1 MQAPDAERIGY
12 QDDSV
17 DLLQRF
23 QNTGDLLLH
32 QARRFGKFL
41 QRGRMSRVD
50 DMAHKQI
57 VEPCRRNGWRHSAIL
72 QGIQGS
78 LIRSS
83 RAPILYPDNVPELP
97 EVETVVRGLDKRVAG
112 DTIESVWIGSRKQTL
127 KSAAGLIVATLE
139 GKRIVRV
146 HRAGKHIVF
155 DLAGASGISGVKSSN
170 ASKSNA
176 SKKKSERSGRGRTRP
191 GASEQTA
198 QWIVHL
204 GMTGRLVVSEAPA
217 EIAKHTHLIAK
228 LASGRELRFID
239 PRMFGKLS
247 VHAGGFDPGGVEPLE
262 VDEGQFVALFRERK
276 TPIKSA
282 LLNQKLLRGVG
293 NIYADESLF
302 RAGIRPRRRA
312 SSISGK
318 QLSVLHRSVQEVL
331 REAIALG
338 GSSIS
343 DYVDADGEEGF
354 FQLQHKV
361 YGREGQPCLACATP
375 IRRVVLAGRSSHYC
389 SKCQK

>member
-1 MQAPDAERIGY
+1 
-12 QDDSV
+12 
-17 DLLQRF
+17 
-23 QNTGDLLLH
+23 
-32 QARRFGKFL
+32 
-41 QRGRMSRVD
+41 
-50 DMAHKQI
+50 
-57 VEPCRRNGWRHSAIL
+57 
-72 QGIQGS
+72 
-78 LIRSS
+78 
-83 RAPILYPDNVPELP
+83 LYPDSVPELP
-97 EVETVVRGLDKRVAG
+97 EVETIVRGLDRRVAG
-112 DTIESVWIGSRKQTL
+112 DTVESVWIGSKRQPL
-127 KSAAGLIVATLE
+127 KSPAGVIAATLE
-139 GKRIVRV
+139 GKRIARVRRV
-146 HRAGKHIVF
+146 GKHIVF
-155 DLAGASGISGVKSSN
+155 DLEGEAQRKKGKRAVRSQTRQAASLQHG
-170 ASKSNA
+170 
-176 SKKKSERSGRGRTRP
+176 
-191 GASEQTA
+191 A

-204 GMTGRLVVSEAPA
+204 GMTGRIVVSEPA
-217 EIAKHTHLIAK
+217 AEVAKHTHLIAK

-247 VHAGGFDPGGVEPLE
+247 VHSGGFDPGGVEPLE
-262 VDEGQFVALFRERK
+262 VSEERFIALFRGRK

-312 SSISGK
+312 AAITRDRFGK
-318 QLSVLHRSVQEVL
+318 LHRAVREVL

-354 FQLQHKV
+354 FQLQHRV
-361 YGREGQPCLACATP
+361 YGREGEPCLVCGTA